1 MMWDIYSSATGVIIS
16 LGQELAEDSMNM
28 AWNLV
33 HDLAKLHATKVEMH
47 RQAVR
52 DRYGDDYAGPLI
64 SLDVR
69 RELDPEGGG
78 SPEVVLNA
86 VPTRYLERIPNEEQ
100 LDGELPSADSPPWTA
115 LRNLLQRIWFTRA

>member
-1 MMWDIYSSATGVIIS
+1 MMWDTYSSATGVITS
-16 LGQELAEDSMNM
+16 VGQELPEDSMNM

-33 HDLAKLHATKVEMH
+33 HDLAKLHATKIEMH

-52 DRYGDDYAGPLI
+52 DRYGHDFAGQLI
-64 SLDVR
+64 SLEVR

-86 VPTRYLERIPNEEQ
+86 VPTRYLERIPN
-100 LDGELPSADSPPWTA
+100 
-115 LRNLLQRIWFTRA
+115 